1 MPSRRPRY
9 KGRHAAPRRHVAA
22 PVILTG
28 LMVSTTAAVGLPQ
41 TAQALDGTRVLEQGV
56 QRVSADAWPSSDVSR
71 EQQPSRSGERTAL
84 VSAAAAVVPGQK
96 LKPKPPPPW
105 VLPVRGYHLTGRFG
119 QVSGLWSHFHTGL
132 DFAAPSGTEIHSIA
146 PGVVQT
152 TGYDGAYGNKTQIRL
167 DDGTVLWYCHQTSF
181 VVHPGERVGTG
192 ELFGYVGST
201 GNTTGPHL
209 HLEVHPHGGD
219 PIDPE
224 KWLPEHHL
232 HP

>member
-1 MPSRRPRY
+1 MPMRTPRY
-9 KGRHAAPRRHVAA
+9 RGRHAAPRRHVAA
-22 PVILTG
+22 PILVTG
-28 LMVSTTAAVGLPQ
+28 LLVSATATVGLPQ
-41 TAQALDGTRVLEQGV
+41 AAQALDGSLAPGKGLHRVT
-56 QRVSADAWPSSDVSR
+56 ADARLKRADG
-71 EQQPSRSGERTAL
+71 QPRTSRSAERTPLA
-84 VSAAAAVVPGQK
+84 SASTTVVPGQR
-96 LKPKPPPPW
+96 LAPKPPPPW

-132 DFAAPSGTEIHSIA
+132 DFAAPSGTPIHSIA
-146 PGVVQT
+146 PGVVQE

-167 DDGTVLWYCHQTSF
+167 DDGTVLWYCHQTSY

-192 ELFGYVGST
+192 QLIGYVGST

-209 HLEVHPHGGD
+209 HLEVHPHGGA